1 MTGSIILRSKA
12 DRDLA
17 KRWIDQMPT
26 HSVIKYAKPKRSL
39 PQNDRLWALLTEVAA
54 NVTYHGM
61 KLTPTDWKDV
71 FTASLKREL
80 RIVPNLDGTSMVLLG
95 QRTSEM
101 SVAEM
106 IDLIDLIQAFA
117 AQQGVELAA

>member
-1 MTGSIILRSKA
+1 MSGVLVLRSKA
-12 DRDLA
+12 ERTLA
-17 KRWIDQMPT
+17 KSWVDQMPSN
-26 HSVIKYAKPKRSL
+26 SVIRFKKPKRSI
-39 PQNDRLWALLTEVAA
+39 PQNDRMWAMLTELAA
-54 NVTYHGM
+54 KTTYHGLR
-61 KLTPTDWKDV
+61 LTPTDFKDV

-80 RIVPNLDGTSMVLLG
+80 RTAPTLDGSSMVLLG

-106 IDLIDLIQAFA
+106 TDLIDLIQAFA